1 MSTEVK
7 AISVWA
13 VLIITPL
20 CFQWWI
26 TALVVASAAIV
37 HFTLWAMAE
46 EKSECAYP
54 HFHHR
59 DIPAMV
65 STPLIVLLV
74 FYACIFFIYVGIS
87 LIWFFYNE
95 PEWLIAL
102 LIAVVTYVVGAYLSD
117 KYA

>member
-65 STPLIVLLV
+65 FTPFIALLV
-74 FYACIFFIYVGIS
+74 FWTGAALNVIPVNWRQIS
-87 LIWFFYNE
+87 YSFHIGLD
-95 PEWLIAL
+95 
-102 LIAVVTYVVGAYLSD
+102 LSAHND
-117 KYA
+117 QA